1 MGLLD
6 KFRKPKAPTA
16 DDLYG
21 TGLWRQHR
29 DRFNRAVDR
38 FYDTALAVHRE
49 HPAESDGTGP
59 AATQGSAHGQAAATA
74 GTSAPE
80 PPAETLAQ
88 LTHTLGEASAAV
100 DAVAQAAQESFPIE
114 GMVLPA
120 PARARVGRLPELL
133 SRAAAKVAEAAQ
145 AAAMSRVAL
154 RTGGDGLEAAAAAH
168 RYVADAAELVGQCS
182 AIASGWGENSEP
194 LNS

>member
-6 KFRKPKAPTA
+6 RFRKPKAPTA

-49 HPAESDGTGP
+49 HPAESAGTGP
-59 AATQGSAHGQAAATA
+59 AAGANATPAAPGA
-74 GTSAPE
+74 SAPE

-182 AIASGWGENSEP
+182 AIASGWDENSEP

>member
-6 KFRKPKAPTA
+6 RFRKPKAPTA

-49 HPAESDGTGP
+49 HPAESAGTGP
-59 AATQGSAHGQAAATA
+59 AAGANATPAAPGAP
-74 GTSAPE
+74 APE

-182 AIASGWGENSEP
+182 AIASGWDENSEP